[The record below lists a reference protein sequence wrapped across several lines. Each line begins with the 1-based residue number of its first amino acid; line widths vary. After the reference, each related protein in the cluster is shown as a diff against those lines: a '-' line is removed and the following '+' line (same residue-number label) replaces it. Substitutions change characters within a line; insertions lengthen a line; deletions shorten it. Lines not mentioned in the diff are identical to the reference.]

1 MIIAHMDKFFKK
13 SFNVE
18 LDFKNAGRTK
28 ISTPTINMT
37 DKTLSIVFYFV
48 IQ

>member
-1 MIIAHMDKFFKK
+1 MIIAHTDRFFKK

-37 DKTLSIVFYFV
+37 DINLSIIFYFM